1 MRSNLDRRGPCLP
14 PPNPAVRSHRSLVQT
29 TALNSRFAPA
39 VCGGNKCI
47 QRLSRVKQ
55 RLPGPG
61 KSRPP
66 AIKAMPPDAVAKGHM
81 WPVQLK
87 LNSLKLSERKEIQFF
102 GHSSH
107 ISSLPPPYTPL
118 DMLGHAHRAS
128 PAPRKSCQRAVLEAP
143 PGAQGG
149 RVFPLLAGG
158 RDTIMEVTI
167 LINNDPGGNR
177 ILCLFLTPH
186 GSPDCYEALFLGDPP
201 PNAQSMLHEIIK
213 KEKWGVSQ

>member
-1 MRSNLDRRGPCLP
+1 MRSDLDRRGPCLP
-14 PPNPAVRSHRSLVQT
+14 PPNLAVRSHRSLVQT

-61 KSRPP
+61 KGRPP
-66 AIKAMPPDAVAKGHM
+66 AIKAMPPNAVAKGHM

-107 ISSLPPPYTPL
+107 VSSLPPPYTPL
-118 DMLGHAHRAS
+118 DMLGHAHGAS
-128 PAPRKSCQRAVLEAP
+128 PAPQKELSKSCVRSSARS
-143 PGAQGG
+143 PGRQGLPALG
-149 RVFPLLAGG
+149 WRQGHDHGG
-158 RDTIMEVTI
+158 HR
-167 LINNDPGGNR
+167 
-177 ILCLFLTPH
+177 
-186 GSPDCYEALFLGDPP
+186 SY
-201 PNAQSMLHEIIK
+201 
-213 KEKWGVSQ
+213 